1 MAKIRGKVVDS
12 LVLRSLRGAA
22 AMLEVALNDSRSPT
36 AEEYVAAAQALQMV
50 ASALNDYLRT
60 AEACGVPRWVC
71 NLLAAYEREVLRR
84 AARYHDWACK

>member
-36 AEEYVAAAQALQMV
+36 ADEYAAAAQALQLV
-50 ASALNDYLRT
+50 ASALDDYLRS
-60 AEACGVPRWVC
+60 AQACGVPRWVC
-71 NLLAAYEREVLRR
+71 NLLAVYGREIQRR